1 MDKILYPSRYLKGT
15 ISSMSSV
22 SQKLLGIGKPYEKL
36 LLEIRKLDPEGDE
49 PTPTDRAIIKTIG
62 IKPNVYRKW
71 INQIY
76 ADLVALL
83 KDGDDP
89 GFVIK
94 KLEHHISCNEQN
106 KNSYIIT
113 TLPETPRVGSSF
125 QIEFFRPVFGNDQFY
140 VDNVSYRLLDDIMIV
155 SIYLRTSFC
164 NEYVK
169 HKEGQEEYEAWQK
182 GPAYWWEWIQ
192 KKHGSI

>member
-49 PTPTDRAIIKTIG
+49 RTPTDRAIIKTLG

-83 KDGDDP
+83 KNGDDP
-89 GFVIK
+89 GLVIK
-94 KLEHHISCNEQN
+94 KVEHHISCSEQN
-106 KNSYIIT
+106 KKSYIIT

-125 QIEFFRPVFGNDQFY
+125 HIEFFRPVFGNDQFY
-140 VDNVSYRLLDDIMIV
+140 VDKVSYRLLDDIMIV